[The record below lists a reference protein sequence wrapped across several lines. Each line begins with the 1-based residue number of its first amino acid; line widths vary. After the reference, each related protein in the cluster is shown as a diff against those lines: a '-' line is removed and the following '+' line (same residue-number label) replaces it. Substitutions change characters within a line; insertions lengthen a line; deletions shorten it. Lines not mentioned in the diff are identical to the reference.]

1 MHLEDHVVE
10 GDLQASTPD
19 TSAEERKSFSRGWW
33 RVLYILPAIL
43 LGFIFRPLLVLY
55 LFLLVIIL
63 IHELGHFAAGH
74 LCGFRLIRFRVGVLE
89 LRRPIILE
97 LRRVGTWEWKWNW
110 SKADA
115 VSGIVAMI
123 PSAKA
128 ATVARSRYFIY
139 VLAGPVA
146 NIGTGLLSLPIAR
159 EETGVGAIGKFFLIG
174 SILLGVGNLFPFSS
188 RGVDSDGRSLWALC
202 FDKSRTNPTLYW
214 VTLGERFAEIQSLF
228 KAGNVEG
235 AYAGTEE
242 LITDA
247 QKLTQTALTTELLR
261 RLAKLREV
269 YRELLDQKRQRE
281 GAAPILSPGVTGG
294 GQDAFAEKPVR

>member
-1 MHLEDHVVE
+1 
-10 GDLQASTPD
+10 
-19 TSAEERKSFSRGWW
+19 
-33 RVLYILPAIL
+33 
-43 LGFIFRPLLVLY
+43 
-55 LFLLVIIL
+55 
-63 IHELGHFAAGH
+63 
-74 LCGFRLIRFRVGVLE
+74 
-89 LRRPIILE
+89 
-97 LRRVGTWEWKWNW
+97 
-110 SKADA
+110 
-115 VSGIVAMI
+115 MI

-128 ATVARSRYFIY
+128 ATVSRSRYFIY

-188 RGVDSDGRSLWALC
+188 RGVDSDGREPFGRYVLTRAGQ
-202 FDKSRTNPTLYW
+202 TLRFTGW
-214 VTLGERFAEIQSLF
+214 GLSENDFAEIQSLF
-228 KAGNVEG
+228 KAGNAEG